1 MFQKSIISEELSLY
15 NFFEKL
21 KLDLY
26 LTKPQIS
33 HLENIMN
40 ATLSKGYNG
49 KVSDV
54 ASSTSQRHRTS
65 ITRFLSSNAW
75 NEEHVRR
82 SLKSLVL
89 ELIWEKSRVTKK
101 PIYFI
106 IDDTISEK
114 TKPSSKAVNPIEK
127 CGFHNSHLKG
137 KNVYGHQIVVSL
149 LSCDGLVLPY
159 SIDIY
164 DKNTMSKIKLAECLI
179 KSLPKPIDKGY
190 VLGDS
195 WYSCKAIFK
204 ASALAGY
211 AYIGALKTNRVIFP
225 SNCNS
230 LGVKLN
236 NFAKTI
242 DVEDFNL
249 VTVKN
254 QQYYIYNYVG
264 NLKDMKN
271 ISITLSYPKESLKED
286 GSLKAFISLDTDL
299 KPLDILTQYT
309 DRWAIELFF
318 RDCKTYLG
326 LNGYQVRS
334 EKSINRFLLIILLNY
349 TYCKLYSRE
358 AQHFN
363 TGYKEAQKNLEKEK
377 VIFIFNAATNGETL
391 EKVLEYLNVA

>member
-1 MFQKSIISEELSLY
+1 MFQKSIIPEELSLY
-15 NFFEKL
+15 NFFEQL
-21 KLDLY
+21 KLNLY

-40 ATLSKGYNG
+40 AMLSKGYKG
-49 KVSDV
+49 KIADV
-54 ASSTSQRHRTS
+54 ASSKSQRHRTS
-65 ITRFLSSNAW
+65 ISRFLSKGTW
-75 NEEHVRR
+75 NEEYIRH

-89 ELIWEKSRVTKK
+89 GLIWDRARKTKK

-114 TKPSSKAVNPIEK
+114 TKPSSKAINPIEK

-137 KNVYGHQIVVSL
+137 KNVYGHQILVSL

-164 DKNTMSKIKLAECLI
+164 DKNSMSKIELATNLI

-195 WYSCKAIFK
+195 WYSCKSIFI
-204 ASALAGY
+204 ASASAGY

-225 SNCNS
+225 TSHNS
-230 LGVKLN
+230 LGVKLHK
-236 NFAKTI
+236 FAKTI
-242 DVEDFNL
+242 NVEDFDL

-264 NLKDMKN
+264 DLKDMKN
-271 ISITLSYPKESLKED
+271 ISITLSYPKDALKED
-286 GSLKAFISLDTDL
+286 GSLKTFISLDTNL

-309 DRWAIELFF
+309 DRWAIEPFF
-318 RDCKTYLG
+318 RDCKSYLG

-358 AQHFN
+358 TQHFN
-363 TGYKEAQKNLEKEK
+363 TGYKEAQKALEKEK
-377 VIFIFNAATNGETL
+377 VIYIFNAATNGESI
-391 EKVLEYLNVA
+391 EKILEYLNVA